1 MKFSS
6 VKRNVYGKTA
16 GFTSSRND
24 ASSSAM
30 MACLKGAVVI
40 DAPKW
45 GWDRHCQLA
54 GRRVARFLPGGGAPP
69 YGNLGVSNTRALF
82 LYSEIFI
89 LSFSLNIDERSQ

>member
-45 GWDRHCQLA
+45 GWDRHYQLEDA
-54 GRRVARFLPGGGAPP
+54 LRDFC
-69 YGNLGVSNTRALF
+69 RAVVPLRMGIWEYLTPVHFSSTVRF
-82 LYSEIFI
+82 LYS
-89 LSFSLNIDERSQ
+89 LSH

>member
-6 VKRNVYGKTA
+6 VRRNVYGKAA
-16 GFTSSRND
+16 GLTSSRND

-40 DAPKW
+40 NALKW
-45 GWDRHCQLA
+45 GWDHHCQFA

-69 YGNLGVSNTRALF
+69 WEYLTPVHFSSALRC
-82 LYSEIFI
+82 LYS
-89 LSFSLNIDERSQ
+89 LPH